1 MVQAITISNAFKQFG
16 EIPALDGAS
25 LNIEQGERVAL
36 LGPNGAGKTTLIRVI
51 AGRCRLDSGE
61 LVLFG
66 EPANKLSRRKIGLI
80 PQELAIHA
88 LLSAEENLNFFG
100 RLQGLTGSE
109 LKTQVGHALEWT
121 GLESRKRDATGTF
134 SGGMKRRLNIAC
146 GVLHRPE
153 LILLDEPT
161 VGVDPQSRERIHQM
175 LLDLHSQG
183 AALLLTTH
191 MMEEAERGTDRV
203 VIQDHGRCV
212 ANGTPQELVDSCFGG
227 TRTLKIQ
234 IEGTPELPEG
244 SLWKCDGSAL
254 IREVDRVEDVADLIK
269 EVNQM
274 KVRINGIQVDPPS
287 LQEVFI
293 HLTGRELRE

>member
-1 MVQAITISNAFKQFG
+1 MAQVITISNAFKQFG
-16 EIPALDGAS
+16 DIPALDGAS
-25 LNIEQGERVAL
+25 LDIEDGERVAL

-61 LVLFG
+61 VSLFG
-66 EPANKLSRRKIGLI
+66 KPASPTLRRKIGLV

-100 RLQGLTGSE
+100 RLQGLSGSE
-109 LKTQVGHALEWT
+109 LKNQVGHALEWT
-121 GLESRKRDATGTF
+121 GLESRRRDATGTF

-183 AALLLTTH
+183 ASLVLTTH

-212 ANGTPQELVDSCFGG
+212 ANGTPSELVDSCFGA
-227 TRTLKIQ
+227 TRTLNIQ
-234 IEGTPELPEG
+234 IDGKPVLSEGSGWKLEGTT
-244 SLWKCDGSAL
+244 L
-254 IREVDRVEDVADLIK
+254 IRQIDRVEDVAEVIK
-269 EVNQM
+269 EVDEM
-274 KVRINGIQVDPPS
+274 EVRIHGIQVEPPS